1 MNSKTFKRVIVVLL
15 VTAIAVALP
24 SSFAKYIGQE
34 SYTMTVKNKLSFFYN
49 TSSAMTGGKV
59 LLPYAGR
66 YAIIVKGGD
75 GSNANTWNG
84 STDSGF
90 DIQGGIGGTVVGV
103 YVTTEANQYVYV
115 APGGA
120 GERPYLSESGYGKA
134 GSAGVNLMLSG
145 KFNGGEGD
153 NISQDTIFNIGTEF
167 SKQPSSGGG
176 GAASVVYKCDS
187 NGNFSSSD
195 LLFVAGGGGAA
206 ASWNEG
212 YSDRYYFIINGSTT
226 ASGTGGS
233 ATGNLSNFMQSDNY
247 ACYVIENGSFVLHKV
262 FCGEDGTGNSST
274 LGVGGGYVAPGRTAS
289 VSAVARNFIPAA
301 SAGSGS
307 MYSNGGN
314 GGNGKYYGGGGGAGY
329 AGGGGGAGTS
339 ISVAAGGGGAG
350 SSFISYIIT
359 QESVDYAG
367 MISEASNSATCYDG
381 KPIPTQ
387 YPLNNN
393 TAEGNGYVI
402 VKYLGSGGTLGT
414 KTTKSLSAV
423 MNEIVSASSSYKSK
437 TITQSSTSDALYIAL
452 MENECVEELLYGRA
466 WEISTD
472 KNGKVTI
479 KFTENRSTTIGSGT
493 KFWRYVDGTWSQ
505 GTAYRK
511 YSWNDW
517 EYPNSW
523 DPSSTGYQLT

>member
-134 GSAGVNLMLSG
+134 GSAGVNRMLSG
-145 KFNGGEGD
+145 KFKGGEGD
-153 NISQDTIFNIGTEF
+153 NISQDTIFNIGAEF

-206 ASWNEG
+206 ASWYKG

-247 ACYVIENGSFVLHKV
+247 ACYVIENGSFVLYKV
-262 FCGEDGTGNSST
+262 FRGENGTGNSST
-274 LGVGGGYVAPGRTAS
+274 LGVGGYLAPGRTAS
-289 VSAVARNFIPAA
+289 VSAVAWNLVYAA

-329 AGGGGGAGTS
+329 CGGGGGAGTS
-339 ISVAAGGGGAG
+339 IDVAAGGGGAG

-359 QESVDYAG
+359 QESVDYND
-367 MISEASNSATCYDG
+367 MISKASNSKTCYNG
-381 KPIPTQ
+381 TPIPTQ

-393 TAEGNGYVI
+393 TAEGNGYI
-402 VKYLGSGGTLGT
+402 IIKYLGSGGAPGT
-414 KTTKSLSAV
+414 KSVKTTTDV
-423 MNEIVSASSSYKSK
+423 MNDIVTICSSYKDK
-437 TITQSSTSDALYIAL
+437 TIENDDTSDAIYKAIMDNDLASQIL
-452 MENECVEELLYGRA
+452 SGRA
-466 WEISTD
+466 WRITIDKDGNVGIAFTTGKST
-472 KNGKVTI
+472 
-479 KFTENRSTTIGSGT
+479 SIGNGT
-493 KFWRYVDGTWSQ
+493 KFWGYANGNWLT
-505 GTAYRK
+505 GNAYRK
-511 YSWNDW
+511 SVFSSWG
-517 EYPNSW
+517 YPDSW
-523 DPSSTGYQLT
+523 TASSEAFKMT